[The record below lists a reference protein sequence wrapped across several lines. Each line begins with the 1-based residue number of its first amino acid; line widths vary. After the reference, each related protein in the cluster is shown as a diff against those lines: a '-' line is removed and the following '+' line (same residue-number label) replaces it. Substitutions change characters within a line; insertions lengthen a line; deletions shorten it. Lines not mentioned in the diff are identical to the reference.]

1 MDEALRAFYA
11 LPDAGEAA
19 RWYALRDIV
28 RACEAYVSHKPE
40 GGRRVAGVE
49 RLKGEAEGAQA
60 ELDASAVFRGLLT
73 EVDRMVTA
81 NEDPDM
87 DVRLP
92 AGEAQKASQ
101 KMSGPAFTT
110 LVDGLIRDL
119 GELRGN
125 EGLPGE
131 TRAVIDELMAVVG
144 LVTVKQ
150 YPRGGMPGMK
160 LTSAADQDPAF
171 TFNVD
176 TQARGGTSFMLGH
189 VAHELTHVAAHQAF
203 GSSPVMELV
212 RAGATDA
219 QVTALAE
226 ERRDAIAGL
235 RRALGG
241 GTGFSDFQQ
250 RMLEEKLVY
259 GGAGGK
265 LKKYADSFAAAG
277 KITPEQQAQL
287 IAWDAAAGPA
297 SGTLVE
303 YDTVI
308 NQMLVYLH
316 LWETEPEPSLLR
328 GAAGGGTGRVRPP
341 EPGTGSHRAGGGKQ
355 PLRGVSRRAGRAQP
369 VTRNVPEAVASAPVP
384 SEGVAVS
391 LQVWP
396 PAAAASA
403 VPAACAVTGS
413 AVESPRP
420 APPRSPPLPRSVRY
434 GGCGCSCT
442 GCPQLAHQ
450 AATPPRTMITHIA
463 ALLCR

>member
-1 MDEALRAFYA
+1 MHTHETPATDHDRQRPAPVGRTADRHDGRGPRTPGSLQATLGNTAVTRMITVSRMMTEDEFKQSSKRTGGKRNASEISKVDEALRAFYA

-226 ERRDAIAGL
+226 ERRDALAGL

-241 GTGFSDFQQ
+241 GAGFSDFQQ

-316 LWETEPEPSLLR
+316 LWETDQNHPFYVELR
-328 GAAGGGTGRVRPP
+328 AAAQVAFDRRSQARAATAQAAGNNP
-341 EPGTGSHRAGGGKQ
+341 
-355 PLRGVSRRAGRAQP
+355 
-369 VTRNVPEAVASAPVP
+369 
-384 SEGVAVS
+384 
-391 LQVWP
+391 
-396 PAAAASA
+396 
-403 VPAACAVTGS
+403 
-413 AVESPRP
+413 
-420 APPRSPPLPRSVRY
+420 
-434 GGCGCSCT
+434 
-442 GCPQLAHQ
+442 
-450 AATPPRTMITHIA
+450 
-463 ALLCR
+463 

>member
-1 MDEALRAFYA
+1 MHTHETPAQDHDRQRPAPVARTADRHDGRGPRTPGSLQGTLGNTAVTRMITVSRMMTEDEFKQSSKSFTGKRSASEISKVDEALRAFYA
-11 LPDAGEAA
+11 LPDTGEVA

-40 GGRRVAGVE
+40 GGNRVAGVE
-49 RLKGEAEGAQA
+49 RLKGESEGAQSEIA
-60 ELDASAVFRGLLT
+60 GAVFRGLLT

-87 DVRLP
+87 DVRAQ

-101 KMSGPAFTT
+101 KMSGPEFTA

-119 GELRGN
+119 GELRGD
-125 EGLPGE
+125 ERLPGE

-176 TQARGGTSFMLGH
+176 TQARGGSSFMLGH

-219 QVTALAE
+219 QVETLAG
-226 ERRDAIAGL
+226 ERRDALARL
-235 RRALGG
+235 RRTLGG
-241 GTGFSDFQQ
+241 GAGFSDFQQ
-250 RMLEEKLVY
+250 RMLEEKLGY
-259 GGAGGK
+259 GGESGK

-287 IAWDAAAGPA
+287 TAWDAAAGQA

-316 LWETEPEPSLLR
+316 LWETDQNHPFYVELR
-328 GAAGGGTGRVRPP
+328 AAAQVAFDRRSQARAATAQAAGNNP
-341 EPGTGSHRAGGGKQ
+341 
-355 PLRGVSRRAGRAQP
+355 
-369 VTRNVPEAVASAPVP
+369 
-384 SEGVAVS
+384 
-391 LQVWP
+391 
-396 PAAAASA
+396 
-403 VPAACAVTGS
+403 
-413 AVESPRP
+413 
-420 APPRSPPLPRSVRY
+420 
-434 GGCGCSCT
+434 
-442 GCPQLAHQ
+442 
-450 AATPPRTMITHIA
+450 
-463 ALLCR
+463 

>member
-11 LPDAGEAA
+11 LPGTGEVA
-19 RWYALRDIV
+19 RLYALKDIV

-40 GGRRVAGVE
+40 GGERVAGVE
-49 RLKGEAEGAQA
+49 QLKGEAEGAQA
-60 ELDASAVFRGLLT
+60 ELDAEKVFRGLLA

-101 KMSGPAFTT
+101 KMSGPAFTS

-119 GELRGN
+119 GELRGD
-125 EGLPGE
+125 ERLPGE

-176 TQARGGTSFMLGH
+176 TQARGGSSFMLGH

-226 ERRDAIAGL
+226 ERRDALAGL

-241 GTGFSDFQQ
+241 GAGFSDFQQ

-265 LKKYADSFAAAG
+265 LKKYADAFAAAG
-277 KITPEQQAQL
+277 KITP
-287 IAWDAAAGPA
+287 
-297 SGTLVE
+297 S
-303 YDTVI
+303 
-308 NQMLVYLH
+308 
-316 LWETEPEPSLLR
+316 
-328 GAAGGGTGRVRPP
+328 
-341 EPGTGSHRAGGGKQ
+341 
-355 PLRGVSRRAGRAQP
+355 SRR
-369 VTRNVPEAVASAPVP
+369 S
-384 SEGVAVS
+384 
-391 LQVWP
+391 
-396 PAAAASA
+396 
-403 VPAACAVTGS
+403 
-413 AVESPRP
+413 
-420 APPRSPPLPRSVRY
+420 
-434 GGCGCSCT
+434 
-442 GCPQLAHQ
+442 
-450 AATPPRTMITHIA
+450 
-463 ALLCR
+463 

>member
-1 MDEALRAFYA
+1 MHTHETPAQDHDRQRPAPVARTADRHDGRGPRTPGSLQGTLGNTAVTRMITVSRMMTEDEFKQSSKRTGGKRNTSEISKVDEALRAFYA
-11 LPDAGEAA
+11 LPDAGEVA
-19 RWYALRDIV
+19 RWYALKDVV
-28 RACEAYVSHKPE
+28 RACETYVSHKPE
-40 GGRRVAGVE
+40 GGKRVAGVE
-49 RLKGEAEGAQA
+49 QLKGEAAGAQS
-60 ELDASAVFRGLLT
+60 ELDAEAVFRGLLT

-119 GELRGN
+119 GELRGD
-125 EGLPGE
+125 ERLPGE
-131 TRAVIDELMAVVG
+131 TRAVIDELMAVVD

-176 TQARGGTSFMLGH
+176 TQARGGSSFMLGH

-226 ERRDAIAGL
+226 ERRDALAGL

-241 GTGFSDFQQ
+241 GAGFSDFQQ

-316 LWETEPEPSLLR
+316 LWETDPNHPFYVELR
-328 GAAGGGTGRVRPP
+328 AAAQVAFDRRSQARAATAQAAGNNP
-341 EPGTGSHRAGGGKQ
+341 
-355 PLRGVSRRAGRAQP
+355 
-369 VTRNVPEAVASAPVP
+369 
-384 SEGVAVS
+384 
-391 LQVWP
+391 
-396 PAAAASA
+396 
-403 VPAACAVTGS
+403 
-413 AVESPRP
+413 
-420 APPRSPPLPRSVRY
+420 
-434 GGCGCSCT
+434 
-442 GCPQLAHQ
+442 
-450 AATPPRTMITHIA
+450 
-463 ALLCR
+463 

>member
-1 MDEALRAFYA
+1 MHTHGTPAKDHDRQRPAPAARTADRHDGRGPRTPGSLQGTLGNTAVTRMITVSRMMTEDEFKQSSKRIAGKRDTSEISKVDAALRAFYA
-11 LPDAGEAA
+11 LPDTGEVA

-40 GGRRVAGVE
+40 GGKRVAGVE
-49 RLKGEAEGAQA
+49 RLKGEAEGAQSEHA
-60 ELDASAVFRGLLT
+60 EAAFQGLLT

-101 KMSGPAFTT
+101 KMSGPAFTG

-119 GELRGN
+119 GELRAD
-125 EGLPGE
+125 ERLPGE

-176 TQARGGTSFMLGH
+176 TQARGGSSFMLGH

-226 ERRDAIAGL
+226 ERRDTLAGL
-235 RRALGG
+235 RRTLGG
-241 GTGFSDFQQ
+241 GDGFSDFQQ

-287 IAWDAAAGPA
+287 TAWDAAAGPA

-316 LWETEPEPSLLR
+316 LWETDPNHPFYVELR
-328 GAAGGGTGRVRPP
+328 
-341 EPGTGSHRAGGGKQ
+341 
-355 PLRGVSRRAGRAQP
+355 
-369 VTRNVPEAVASAPVP
+369 
-384 SEGVAVS
+384 
-391 LQVWP
+391 
-396 PAAAASA
+396 AAAQVAFD
-403 VPAACAVTGS
+403 
-413 AVESPRP
+413 R
-420 APPRSPPLPRSVRY
+420 RSQAR
-434 GGCGCSCT
+434 
-442 GCPQLAHQ
+442 
-450 AATPPRTMITHIA
+450 AATAQAGNNP
-463 ALLCR
+463 